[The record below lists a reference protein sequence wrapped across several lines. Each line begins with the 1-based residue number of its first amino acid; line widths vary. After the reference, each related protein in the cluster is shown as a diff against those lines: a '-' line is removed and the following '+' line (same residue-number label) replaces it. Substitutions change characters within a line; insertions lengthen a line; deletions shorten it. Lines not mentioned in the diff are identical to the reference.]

1 MGRCV
6 VIPYPHEPAPRIL
19 VIPYHHES
27 APRISMISLL
37 LAGGWASRAVT
48 YKENLGF
55 QWSRRVPERPGN
67 VPREHESRSGDVPGL
82 LRGSGWVPG
91 TSPGSSR
98 RHF

>member
-1 MGRCV
+1 MPPGKPKV
-6 VIPYPHEPAPRIL
+6 L
-19 VIPYHHES
+19 
-27 APRISMISLL
+27 
-37 LAGGWASRAVT
+37 RARPGAIRT
-48 YKENLGF
+48 ARGMRPGAKIHRFLKENLGF
-55 QWSRRVPERPGN
+55 QWSRWVPERPGN